1 MSTPDT
7 GPSSG
12 RPRKIEEDGWQD
24 IPADALGQK
33 LATATAWYDIRKG
46 DDGQIGWLHW
56 VAVRRDAQGLGL
68 SKPLITH
75 ALQKFE
81 AVPDD
86 ELIRSENGG

>member
-1 MSTPDT
+1 MVKPASMVQKSLSRFDNHD
-7 GPSSG
+7 S
-12 RPRKIEEDGWQD
+12 R
-24 IPADALGQK
+24 IPYYELMLEQN

-46 DDGQIGWLHW
+46 DDGQSGWLHW